1 VSAVRRY
8 LLTVPSGE
16 TVRVYAVGGD
26 GILFDCLNGMVKF
39 PNAELT
45 SVPYGNAN
53 DFVRAFGEDA
63 APAFRDIKKLSAA
76 PSRPVD
82 IIHFGNNYALNEA
95 NIGIVGLTMTYA
107 NAILRRSNDKT
118 IRSFIP
124 HVYKLA
130 GLRATMKKEVLH
142 QKYTILLDGE
152 DFSGGYG
159 NIHIANGPCNGGTGL
174 PSPYAVPDDG
184 LFDVIFACMNSM
196 LQVLKTLGDMQAG
209 RFERHNNYFIRK
221 QCRIIEVYSDLP
233 LCVELDGEAFFAKEI
248 KMEIIPGGIKFF
260 APEEMGFADYSH
272 RAYRKDRGGMKL

>member
-1 VSAVRRY
+1 
-8 LLTVPSGE
+8 LTVPSDE

-63 APAFRDIKKLSAA
+63 APSFRNIKKLSAA

-95 NIGIVGLTMTYA
+95 NIGVIGLTMTYA
-107 NAILRRSNDKT
+107 NAILRRANDKT

-124 HVYKLA
+124 YVYKLA
-130 GLRATMKKEVLH
+130 ELRATMKKEVLH
-142 QKYTILLDGE
+142 QKYTIFLDGE

-159 NIHIANGPCNGGTGL
+159 NIHFANGPCNGGTGL
-174 PSPYAVPDDG
+174 PSPYASPDDG
-184 LFDVIFACMNSM
+184 LFDVIFSRMNSM
-196 LQVLKTLGDMQAG
+196 MQVLRTLRDMQAG
-209 RFERHNNYFIRK
+209 RFERHDKYFLRK
-221 QCRIIEVYSDLP
+221 QCRIVEVYSDLP
-233 LCVELDGEAFFAKEI
+233 LCVELDGEAFFTQEI

-260 APEEMGFADYSH
+260 APEGMSFADYSQ
-272 RAYRKDRGGMKL
+272 RAYSKDRGGMKL